1 MIDKDKLC
9 EKIMEIYP
17 DIGQCAIDVNV
28 FCSKEQKAWVVHLER
43 DGKKLETYLE
53 DEEINACMDG
63 KQCVS
68 LGVHVSDLSRNI
80 KKI

>member
-1 MIDKDKLC
+1 MIDKETLCKKL
-9 EKIMEIYP
+9 MEIYP

-28 FCSKEQKAWVVHLER
+28 FYNEDQKAWVVHLER

-68 LGVHVSDLSRNI
+68 LGVHVSELSQNI

>member
-1 MIDKDKLC
+1 MA
-9 EKIMEIYP
+9 IYP
-17 DIGQCAIDVNV
+17 DIGQCEIDVNV
-28 FCSKEQKAWVVHLER
+28 FYHEDQKAWVVHLDR

-68 LGVHVSDLSRNI
+68 LGVHVSELSQNI

>member
-1 MIDKDKLC
+1 MQKLWRF
-9 EKIMEIYP
+9 IYP

-28 FCSKEQKAWVVHLER
+28 FYSEEQKAWVVHQER

-53 DEEINACMDG
+53 AEEITACMDG

-68 LGVHVSDLSRNI
+68 LEGHISELSQNI
-80 KKI
+80 EKI